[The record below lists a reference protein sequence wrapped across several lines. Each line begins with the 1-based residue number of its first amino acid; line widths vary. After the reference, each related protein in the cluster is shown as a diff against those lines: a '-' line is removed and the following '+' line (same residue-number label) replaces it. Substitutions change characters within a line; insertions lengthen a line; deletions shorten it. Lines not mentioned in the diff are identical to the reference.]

1 MVCKLRLDR
10 EKLDREV
17 CGLGKINNGDSN
29 KVKLKEM
36 MLLSGVVFNCIWEFL
51 NFRFVKLGILV
62 FRL

>member
-36 MLLSGVVFNCIWEFL
+36 MLLSGVVFNCI
-51 NFRFVKLGILV
+51 
-62 FRL
+62 